1 MSHWFHRNPLK
12 ATGQQNFEI
21 KMFAHDSDALKVNLL
36 ITASHRLDLIFSC
49 PRSSL
54 T

>member
-12 ATGQQNFEI
+12 ATGQQNFAI
-21 KMFAHDSDALKVNLL
+21 KMVAQDVDALKICRFVRR
-36 ITASHRLDLIFSC
+36 RLENREKMS
-49 PRSSL
+49 